1 LDLLLKKRDS
11 SDGCGYG
18 GEEVALLRSKHQELH
33 EMSMGCGKKIP
44 DTTMYNAS
52 SGSNEYNH
60 VPTMRENELIQK
72 FEEASDEI
80 ENLLK
85 VNEKRMKLF
94 NELRFELQKSKGQL
108 SSRMESLQPS
118 ETYNRSR
125 KKEYDRSML
134 DAILNGQSRSC
145 GSESHDDSVVE
156 CIGQKPPLSS
166 AAECRP
172 FKTAYVRIASFLFS

>member
-1 LDLLLKKRDS
+1 
-11 SDGCGYG
+11 
-18 GEEVALLRSKHQELH
+18 
-33 EMSMGCGKKIP
+33 MSMGCGKKIP